1 MTAFGALEAS
11 RAQALARQ
19 RQEPDEDGFI
29 TVTKGGR
36 NAPVRQEEAQERA
49 EKEKEK
55 RKGLDDFYRFQTR
68 EKRKERAGRLMKE
81 FEEDKEKVRQMKERR
96 GRFKVSLPDREAI
109 DI

>member
-1 MTAFGALEAS
+1 MTAFGDLEAS

-19 RQEPDEDGFI
+19 RQEPDEEGFI

-36 NAPVRQEEAQERA
+36 NAPVRQEEAQQKVQ
-49 EKEKEK
+49 KEKEK

-68 EKRKERAGRLMKE
+68 EKRKERAGELMKK

-96 GRFKVSLPDREAI
+96 GRFKVCFPR
-109 DI
+109 